1 MAESREAIGG
11 LTRELIAL
19 RVARELS
26 PGDVV
31 NLGIGLPTLV
41 ANFIDDEVGVR
52 NRDVIGVDN
61 IMWSS
66 DYPHVNSTW
75 PRSRES
81 IARHFAGVPDD
92 ERQKMICGN
101 VARLY
106 GL

>member
-1 MAESREAIGG
+1 MAN
-11 LTRELIAL
+11 IA
-19 RVARELS
+19 
-26 PGDVV
+26 
-31 NLGIGLPTLV
+31 
-41 ANFIDDEVGVR
+41 F
-52 NRDVIGVDN
+52 IGVGN

-81 IARHFAGVPDD
+81 IERHFAVVPAED
-92 ERQKMICGN
+92 RRKMVCDN